1 MKNST
6 LVKKYI
12 LGENSISHLE
22 EFLSEHRIY
31 KDSYIVFCID
41 HFFESH
47 RLIESLPINSNDMTL
62 FIDTTDEPR
71 AEYID
76 ELVDMIKKDNKSLPK
91 VIVGIGGGSTLDI
104 AKAISVDIL
113 TLL

>member
-12 LGENSISHLE
+12 LGDNSLSHLE
-22 EFLSEHRIY
+22 EFLSEHRIDQ
-31 KDSYIVFCID
+31 DSFVVFCID

-47 RLIESLPINSNDMTL
+47 KLIENLPISSNDLTL

-76 ELVDMIKKDNKSLPK
+76 GLVDLIKQNNALLPK

-104 AKAISVDIL
+104 SKAISIIN
-113 TLL
+113 